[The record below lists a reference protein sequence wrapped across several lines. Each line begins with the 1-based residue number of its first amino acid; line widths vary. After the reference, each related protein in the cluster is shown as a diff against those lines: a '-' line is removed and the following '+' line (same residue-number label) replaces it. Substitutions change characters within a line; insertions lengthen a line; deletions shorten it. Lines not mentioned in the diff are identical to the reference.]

1 MYSIGRTAKYSLL
14 DYKGNEK
21 IIRELQIPEVRN
33 FKEHM
38 EETGQNMLA
47 R

>member
-1 MYSIGRTAKYSLL
+1 MRTARYSFL
-14 DYKGNEK
+14 DYKGNEEMMK
-21 IIRELQIPEVRN
+21 ELHIPHIKN
-33 FKEHM
+33 LKYM